1 MASSTRAQH
10 PIHRTRLLASA
21 LLGAVLLCACAAPPG
36 SDEPA
41 QDTDQAADDQAPPIV
56 GSEWA
61 QHNLID
67 GLASPPGPW
76 IHLRYGNR
84 KPTRYTP
91 QTHQGRPAVLA
102 QAQASNSTLR
112 LRLDNAALRGTEHLS
127 FSWFVPALNE
137 RADLRDDDADDAVVR
152 VVLSFDG
159 DRTRLS
165 SRDHVLS
172 ELAALITGEPLPF
185 ATLMYVWDNRY
196 PVGSVIPNPHTERIR
211 QLVVESGP
219 GRLNQ
224 WVNHER
230 DIEADFRLAFG
241 EAPVRLTGVGL
252 MSDSNNTGES
262 VSAWFGPLTLTRT
275 ARSAPPPY

>member
-1 MASSTRAQH
+1 MASFTWAQR
-10 PIHRTRLLASA
+10 PIHRTRWLASA
-21 LLGAVLLCACAAPPG
+21 LLGVVLLCACAAPPG
-36 SDEPA
+36 THEPA
-41 QDTDQAADDQAPPIV
+41 PDADQAADDQAPPIA
-56 GSEWA
+56 GSQWA

-67 GLASPPGPW
+67 GQPSPPGPW
-76 IHLRYGNR
+76 THQRYGNR

-91 QTHQGRPAVLA
+91 TAHDGRSALLA

-112 LRLDNAALRGTEHLS
+112 LTLAPGARQALRHLG

-137 RADLRDDDADDAVVR
+137 RADLQNDDADDAVVR

-159 DRTRLS
+159 DRSRLS

-196 PVGSVIPNPHTERIR
+196 PVGSVIANPHTQRIR

-219 GRLNQ
+219 DKLNQ
-224 WVNHER
+224 WVSQER
-230 DIEADFRLAFG
+230 DIEADFRSVFG
-241 EAPVRLTGVGL
+241 EAPGPLIGIGL
-252 MSDSNNTGES
+252 MSDSNNTGGS
-262 VSAWFGPLTLTRT
+262 VSAWFGPLTLSGAAHS
-275 ARSAPPPY
+275 ARVP

>member
-1 MASSTRAQH
+1 MASSTRAQR
-10 PIHRTRLLASA
+10 PIHRTRLLANA
-21 LLGAVLLCACAAPPG
+21 LLCVVFLCACAAPPG
-36 SDEPA
+36 TDDPA
-41 QDTDQAADDQAPPIV
+41 QDTDQVTGVQEPPIA
-56 GSEWA
+56 GSDWA

-67 GLASPPGPW
+67 GLDSPPGPW
-76 IHLRYGNR
+76 AHQRYGNR
-84 KPTRYTP
+84 KPTHYSPTV
-91 QTHQGRPAVLA
+91 HDGRPALLA

-112 LRLDNAALRGTEHLS
+112 LKLDPGARQAPPRHLS

-137 RADLRDDDADDAVVR
+137 RADLQDDDADDAVVR

-165 SRDHVLS
+165 SSDHVLS

-196 PVGSVIPNPHTERIR
+196 PVGSVIANPHTQRIR

-219 GRLNQ
+219 DKLNQ
-224 WVNHER
+224 WVNQER
-230 DIEADFRLAFG
+230 DIEADFRKVFG
-241 EAPVRLTGVGL
+241 EVPGPLIGIGV

-262 VSAWFGPLTLTRT
+262 VSAWFGPLTLKGAAHS
-275 ARSAPPPY
+275 ARAR

>member
-1 MASSTRAQH
+1 M
-10 PIHRTRLLASA
+10 LASA
-21 LLGAVLLCACAAPPG
+21 LLGLVLLGGCAA
-36 SDEPA
+36 SQNAESEP
-41 QDTDQAADDQAPPIV
+41 DTDAVMDETEPVIANSD
-56 GSEWA
+56 WA
-61 QHNLID
+61 RHNLID

-76 IHLRYGNR
+76 THQRYGNR

-91 QTHQGRPAVLA
+91 TVHDGRPALLA

-112 LRLDNAALRGTEHLS
+112 LRLDTAALRGTEHLS

-137 RADLRDDDADDAVVR
+137 RADLRDDDADDAVAR

-159 DRTRLS
+159 DRSRLS

-172 ELAALITGEPLPF
+172 ELAALVTGEPLPF

-224 WVNHER
+224 WVSHER
-230 DIEADFRLAFG
+230 EIEADFRLAFG

-275 ARSAPPPY
+275 DRSALAR